1 MSKEL
6 TVARKAVTTRQP
18 RGAPKKQFV
27 RDPDRYAISRADAYM
42 VLGISENDAFMT
54 VAVQTLGEAVAE
66 QRVGPRRKRG
76 RGLIAGGIQ
85 ITYER
90 RAVGGGSA
98 VTFAG
103 KATTLRLKAK
113 AAEQD
118 PQAVA
123 WRKAMGRAHVLAL
136 TGKDHERCAAIIVEL
151 AAVAGEQAYAR
162 DVLLPLLAARTF
174 LAGRIIHER

>member
-1 MSKEL
+1 M
-6 TVARKAVTTRQP
+6 TRKAVTKHKP
-18 RGAPKKQFV
+18 RGAPRKQFV
-27 RDPDRYAISRADAYM
+27 HDPERYAIARADAFM
-42 VLGISENDAFMT
+42 ALGVSENDAFMT
-54 VAVQTLGEAVAE
+54 VAAQLLGAVVAE

-76 RGLIAGGIQ
+76 RGLIAGGMQ

-98 VTFAG
+98 ASFAG

-113 AAEQD
+113 AAERD

-123 WRKAMGRAHVLAL
+123 WRKAMGRAQVLAL
-136 TGKDHERCAAIIVEL
+136 TGNDHERCAAIIAEL
-151 AAVAGEQAYAR
+151 AAVAGEQAFAR

-174 LAGRIIHER
+174 LAARIIHER

>member
-1 MSKEL
+1 MSKKL
-6 TVARKAVTTRQP
+6 TVSKAVTKHTP
-18 RGAPKKQFV
+18 RGAPRKKFV
-27 RDPDRYAISRADAYM
+27 HDPERYAINHADAYM
-42 VLGISENDAFMT
+42 ALGVSENDAYAT
-54 VAVQTLGEAVAE
+54 VAVQMLGVAVAE

-76 RGLIAGGIQ
+76 RGLIAGGVQ

-98 VTFAG
+98 AAFAG

-136 TGKDHERCAAIIVEL
+136 TGKDHDRCAGIIWEL
-151 AAVAGEQAYAR
+151 AALCGEEAHAR
-162 DVLLPLLAARTF
+162 EVLLPLLAARTF
-174 LAGRIIHER
+174 LTARIIHER

>member
-1 MSKEL
+1 MSKRL
-6 TVARKAVTTRQP
+6 TVSKAVTKHK
-18 RGAPKKQFV
+18 RGAPKKTFV
-27 RDPDRYAISRADAYM
+27 HDPERYAISRADAFM
-42 VLGISENDAFMT
+42 ALGVSENDAFTT
-54 VAVQTLGEAVAE
+54 VAVQALGVAVAE

-98 VTFAG
+98 ASFAG

-118 PQAVA
+118 PEAVA
-123 WRKAMGRAHVLAL
+123 WRTAMGRAHVLAL
-136 TGKDHERCAAIIVEL
+136 TGKDYEHCAAIITEL
-151 AAVAGEQAYAR
+151 AAVAGEQAHAC

-174 LAGRIIHER
+174 LAARFIHEG

>member
-1 MSKEL
+1 MVK
-6 TVARKAVTTRQP
+6 P
-18 RGAPKKQFV
+18 RGAPKKPFV
-27 RDPDRYAISRADAYM
+27 RDADRYAISRADAYM
-42 VLGISENDAFMT
+42 ALGVSENDAFTT

-90 RAVGGGSA
+90 LAVGGGSA
-98 VTFAG
+98 ASFAG

-113 AAEQD
+113 AAERD

-123 WRKAMGRAHVLAL
+123 WRTAMGRCYVLAL
-136 TGKDHERCAAIIVEL
+136 TVKDHECCAAIIAEL

-174 LAGRIIHER
+174 LAARIIHER